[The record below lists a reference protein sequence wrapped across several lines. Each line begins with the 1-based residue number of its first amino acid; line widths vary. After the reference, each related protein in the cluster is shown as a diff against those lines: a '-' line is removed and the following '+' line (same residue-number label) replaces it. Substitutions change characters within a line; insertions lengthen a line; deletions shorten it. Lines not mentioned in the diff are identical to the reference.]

1 MYPFVTNNMSL
12 WIITFDFEVQS
23 YSPQQSWSS
32 RRIGEGRPSKNHFK
46 TPSREVCVLVLWM
59 PNLKFRYWIDS
70 KPQQSCS
77 SRKRRRREGRSFV
90 NHFEGNKV
98 LPSGGAFWS
107 ILNVF
112 YYSLLRNRKTLRTL
126 ESGHFNLRRSLATYR
141 LDCQIHDILVYTL
154 PTVCFI

>member
-1 MYPFVTNNMSL
+1 MCSLTNNMSL

-46 TPSREVCVLVLWM
+46 TPSREVCVLGLWM

-77 SRKRRRREGRSFV
+77 SRKRRREGRSFV